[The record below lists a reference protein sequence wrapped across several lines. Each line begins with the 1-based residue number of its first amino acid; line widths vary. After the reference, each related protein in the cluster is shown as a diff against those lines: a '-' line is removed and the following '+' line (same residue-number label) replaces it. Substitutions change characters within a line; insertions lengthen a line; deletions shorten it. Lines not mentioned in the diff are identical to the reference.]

1 MRVDKLFVG
10 DIYSLDSKK
19 LNYGPNYA
27 PLSLATFT
35 YDISFKRRTLLYKK
49 GDSIFVDLLVT
60 DDNANIKG
68 SNDISNVKTNEDFV
82 MIDDNF
88 VSYEKNLLEKNI
100 KRKYISKRIIKKYK
114 KTKL

>member
-19 LNYGPNYA
+19 LNYGPNYS

-114 KTKL
+114 KIKL

>member
-10 DIYSLDSKK
+10 NIYSLDNKK

-88 VSYEKNLLEKNI
+88 VSYEKNI

-114 KTKL
+114 KNYRGDIK